1 MDAKT
6 LRRTAQIVADAA
18 PRRYNRSGRS
28 TPNGIGSRS
37 PLSGAP
43 GVMAQNN
50 DSSETQ
56 AGPGSPVKGGSGSQS
71 PVHPNANRRPS
82 SIMLGSGNYSK
93 RSGTANTDLSQPVTP
108 GGKKGHGRKASAVA
122 SHLHLP
128 GMGAL
133 SRTWT
138 GGTSQVNT
146 PEAMEGNDYFASHSN
161 DPDWEA
167 KMARQEWQRKLKKR
181 RQEKKKKEEIFITMH
196 VAAILQRQE
205 FLMKLARALMMFG
218 APTHRIE
225 TQIQQTAR
233 VLEINCRCI
242 YLPNLMLLAFGDDAT
257 HTSET
262 KFIKQA
268 GGLDLT
274 KLTDMHSI
282 YWNVI
287 HDKIGV
293 GEASA
298 HLDDL
303 MRRKPVIGRAPMVLV
318 GGLCSAFICVG
329 PMGEYPFPFRAQ
341 VLVSTS

>member
-6 LRRTAQIVADAA
+6 LRKTAQIVADAA

-37 PLSGAP
+37 PHSAGTP
-43 GVMAQNN
+43 GVMAHHN

-56 AGPGSPVKGGSGSQS
+56 TGPGSPIKGGSGDQS
-71 PVHPNANRRPS
+71 PVLPNPNNRRPS
-82 SIMLGSGNYSK
+82 SIMLGSGNFNK
-93 RSGTANTDLSQPVTP
+93 RSGTTGTDFSQSQSQPATP
-108 GGKKGHGRKASAVA
+108 GGKKGGLGHGRKSSGVG

-133 SRTWT
+133 SRGWT
-138 GGTSQVNT
+138 HSQVNT
-146 PEAMEGNDYFASHSN
+146 PEVVEGSDYFASHPN
-161 DPDWEA
+161 DTEWEE

-329 PMGEYPFPFRAQ
+329 SMGE
-341 VLVSTS
+341 

>member
-1 MDAKT
+1 
-6 LRRTAQIVADAA
+6 
-18 PRRYNRSGRS
+18 
-28 TPNGIGSRS
+28 
-37 PLSGAP
+37 
-43 GVMAQNN
+43 
-50 DSSETQ
+50 
-56 AGPGSPVKGGSGSQS
+56 
-71 PVHPNANRRPS
+71 
-82 SIMLGSGNYSK
+82 
-93 RSGTANTDLSQPVTP
+93 
-108 GGKKGHGRKASAVA
+108 
-122 SHLHLP
+122 
-128 GMGAL
+128 
-133 SRTWT
+133 
-138 GGTSQVNT
+138 
-146 PEAMEGNDYFASHSN
+146 
-161 DPDWEA
+161 
-167 KMARQEWQRKLKKR
+167 
-181 RQEKKKKEEIFITMH
+181 
-196 VAAILQRQE
+196 
-205 FLMKLARALMMFG
+205 
-218 APTHRIE
+218 
-225 TQIQQTAR
+225 
-233 VLEINCRCI
+233 
-242 YLPNLMLLAFGDDAT
+242 MLLAFGDDAT